1 MPFNPTDELEMRF
14 TVTEWNAIIAQL
26 QEGPYKLT
34 APLINKIN
42 LQAAKHE
49 QQAQNPET
57 QVAGDITYTNGEIQ
71 PPPPELTPPTRG
83 KGAIKGGNA

>member
-14 TVTEWNAIIAQL
+14 TVTEWNQVIAQL
-26 QEGPYKLT
+26 QEGPYKIV

-49 QQAQNPET
+49 QQAQGAQPASA
-57 QVAGDITYTNGEIQ
+57 QPVGDITYTNGELLQ
-71 PPPPELTPPTRG
+71 PQPDLQPGP
-83 KGAIKGGNA
+83 

>member
-26 QEGPYKLT
+26 QEGPYKIT

-49 QQAQNPET
+49 QQTREPQ
-57 QVAGDITYTNGEIQ
+57 QAGDITYTNGELLHSQ
-71 PPPPELTPPTRG
+71 PDLQQG
-83 KGAIKGGNA
+83 Q

>member
-1 MPFNPTDELEMRF
+1 MPFNATDELEMRF

-49 QQAQNPET
+49 QEAQAQQAAQQT
-57 QVAGDITYTNGEIQ
+57 GDITYTNGEL
-71 PPPPELTPPTRG
+71 LTPQPG
-83 KGAIKGGNA
+83 LQAGQ